1 VCAFLDTDVY
11 RLDEKATKSNKEVDQ
26 RFGMPDT
33 SGVVVTAADEDEE
46 YRAGMERKMMLLEG
60 GLAYAQPQASR
71 RWVDVVS
78 SLRGK
83 MVGALKYCLA
93 IALFALTFIVFNLFP
108 HF

>member
-1 VCAFLDTDVY
+1 
-11 RLDEKATKSNKEVDQ
+11 
-26 RFGMPDT
+26 MPDT

-83 MVGALKYCLA
+83 MVGTLKYCLA